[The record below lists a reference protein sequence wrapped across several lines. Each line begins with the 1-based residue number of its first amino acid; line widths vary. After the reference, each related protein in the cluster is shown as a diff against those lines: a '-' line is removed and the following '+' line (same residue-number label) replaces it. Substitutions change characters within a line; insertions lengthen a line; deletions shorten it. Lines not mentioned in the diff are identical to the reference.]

1 MQNVTEGEKSPPP
14 ASSEEGPDRARGE
27 QEECQ
32 RWEEALLGRQPDG
45 TSRHLREPR
54 RPQALQTGFGGACR
68 HTGGTHAHLPSNQG
82 GKTTPRASSAGPP
95 LGQELQPQSSR
106 APRYSSPWGFQTRM
120 KPANSSECDCWV
132 QEWLQCVWT
141 VALDQRESPLRAHL
155 GLCLNLG
162 CIWWKSHLLSQTE
175 CPFCSAPGKL

>member
-106 APRYSSPWGFQTRM
+106 APRYSSP
-120 KPANSSECDCWV
+120 
-132 QEWLQCVWT
+132 
-141 VALDQRESPLRAHL
+141 
-155 GLCLNLG
+155 
-162 CIWWKSHLLSQTE
+162 
-175 CPFCSAPGKL
+175 